1 MEKVTLSDFYRHS
14 NFMKSVVEGER
25 MIARSERELA
35 KMKPETT
42 SIKVGDIC
50 VSTGKGARISGV
62 KCKVL
67 EVGRNGN
74 FISFLVD
81 WDYLSKSKNH
91 CKTFER
97 LQDIQK

>member
-14 NFMKSVVEGER
+14 NFMKSVAEGDR

-50 VSTGKGARISGV
+50 VSTGKGTHIPGV

-67 EVGRNGN
+67 EVGRNGK

-91 CKTFER
+91 CKTFEK

>member
-1 MEKVTLSDFYRHS
+1 MEKVTLSDFYSHR
-14 NFMKSVVEGER
+14 NFMKSVAEGKR

-50 VSTGKGARISGV
+50 VSTGKGARIPGV

-97 LQDIQK
+97 VQDIQK